1 MQAKNFHA
9 DSVSSLENQ
18 LQKYTAADF
27 SPTLAFVFASVSHD
41 IDAISNLFDKYDI
54 QLVGCTTSGE
64 FVNEEVSEK
73 AIAVLLL
80 DMNKEN
86 FSVYISEEENTI
98 LAAKNAAVEAKGK
111 FENPALIVFSGGL
124 STNGDDII
132 KGVNQVA
139 NYPLFGGLAGDDFK
153 MQATY
158 VFTNN
163 KKSDKALLFLA
174 INKENVTIAGLATS
188 GWKAVGTPKIATK
201 AEGNILYTID
211 NEPALDVFLKYFDI
225 PVPADRRKDIVMEVG
240 VKYPLQLQ
248 RDGYTTLRAPLMAND
263 DGALI
268 LAGEIPQGTSMFFSM
283 PPDFDVID
291 QSVEDLGSLKDE
303 FPEADAI
310 LVVSCAARQAALGPM
325 IEGELEGLQ
334 KLWNAPLVGFFSYG
348 EIGTMNGASVCDLH
362 NETVSLI
369 LLKEK

>member
-27 SPTLAFVFASVSHD
+27 SPTLAFVFASISHD
-41 IDAISNLFDKYDI
+41 LDEISNLFDKYDI
-54 QLVGCTTSGE
+54 KLVGCTTSGE
-64 FVNEEVSEK
+64 FVNEEVSDK
-73 AIAVLLL
+73 AMSILLL
-80 DMNKEN
+80 DMKKEN
-86 FSVYISEEENTI
+86 FFIHFSEEKDTV
-98 LAAKNAAVEAKGK
+98 LAAKNATLEAKET
-111 FENPALIVFSGGL
+111 FQNPALIVFSGGI

-132 KGVNQVA
+132 KGVSEIG

-153 MQATY
+153 MQSTF

-163 KKSDKALLFLA
+163 KKSDKALLFLV
-174 INKENVTIAGLATS
+174 IDKEKVDIAGLATS

-225 PVPADRRKDIVMEVG
+225 PAPTDRRKDIVSEVG
-240 VKYPLQLQ
+240 MKYPLQVQ

-268 LAGEIPQGTSMFFSM
+268 LAGEIPQGSSMFFSM

-291 QSVEDLGSLKDE
+291 QSVEDLGSLKNT

-310 LVVSCAARQAALGPM
+310 VLVSCAARQNALGPM
-325 IEGELEGLQ
+325 IEGELEGIQ
-334 KLWNAPLVGFFSYG
+334 KLWNAPLIGFFSYG

-369 LLKEK
+369 VLKEK

>member
-18 LQKYTAADF
+18 LQEQTAADF

-64 FVNEEVSEK
+64 FVNEEVSDE

-80 DMNKEN
+80 DMKEEN
-86 FSVYISEEENTI
+86 FSVHIAEEEDTV
-98 LAAKNAAVEAKGK
+98 LAAKNATLAAKEK

-124 STNGDDII
+124 ATNGDDII
-132 KGVNQVA
+132 KGVNEVG

-153 MQATY
+153 MQASY

-174 INKENVTIAGLATS
+174 IDKEKVTVAGLATS

-211 NEPALDVFLKYFDI
+211 DEPALDVFLKYFDI
-225 PVPADRRKDIVMEVG
+225 PAPADRRKDVVAEVG
-240 VKYPLQLQ
+240 MKYPLQLQ

-268 LAGEIPQGTSMFFSM
+268 LAGEVPQGSSMLFSM

-291 QSVEDLGSLKDE
+291 QSVEDLGSLKDS
-303 FPEADAI
+303 FPEADAMV
-310 LVVSCAARQAALGPM
+310 LVSCIARHLALGPM

-334 KLWNAPLVGFFSYG
+334 KLWNAPLIGFFSYG
-348 EIGTMNGASVCDLH
+348 EIGTLNGTTVCDLH

>member
-1 MQAKNFHA
+1 MQVKNFHA

-18 LQKYTAADF
+18 LQKHTAADF
-27 SPTLAFVFASVSHD
+27 SPTLAFVFASVAQD

-64 FVNEEVSEK
+64 FVNEQVSNQEM
-73 AIAVLLL
+73 AILLL
-80 DMNKEN
+80 DMKKEN
-86 FSVYISEEENTI
+86 FSVYVAEEEDTI
-98 LAAKNAAVEAKGK
+98 LAAKNAALDAKNK

-124 STNGDDII
+124 ATNGDNII
-132 KGVNQVA
+132 KGVNEVG

-158 VFTNN
+158 IFTNN

-174 INKENVTIAGLATS
+174 IDKENVTVEGLATS

-225 PVPADRRKDIVMEVG
+225 PTPADRRKDIVAEVG
-240 VKYPLQLQ
+240 IKYPLQIQ

-268 LAGEIPQGTSMFFSM
+268 LAGEVPQGASMFFSM

-291 QSVEDLGSLKDE
+291 QSVEDLGTLKEE

-310 LVVSCAARQAALGPM
+310 VLVSCGARQAALGPM